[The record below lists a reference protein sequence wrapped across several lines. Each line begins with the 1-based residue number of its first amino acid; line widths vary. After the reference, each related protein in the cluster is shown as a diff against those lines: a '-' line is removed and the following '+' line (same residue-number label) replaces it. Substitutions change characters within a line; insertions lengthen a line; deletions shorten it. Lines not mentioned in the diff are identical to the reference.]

1 MMLFKLPDEPIPMLS
16 TAPSPSLHDAEKLG
30 VLPRELYFGLL
41 SHGGTHSPAPESC
54 HADALEFLRQ
64 QLEACAADP
73 DPFPTDI
80 DQLAEWIVQGSLQT
94 GQRYQQYLQ
103 DRQDG
108 APRRYFSSKAH
119 ALNFIK
125 SVAPTK
131 MVDGSWLYGLIRR
144 WKDPGFSALIDI
156 YLEELGD
163 GQEEDNHV
171 AIYRKLIHAYGCEQ
185 WRTLDDEYFIQGA
198 TQLALSVHADQF
210 LPEVIGF
217 NLAYEQLPLHLL
229 ITAAELNELNID
241 PYYFT
246 LHITIDNALSGHA
259 VKSVDALRELLP
271 HFAHQ
276 QDFMQRVI
284 HGAKLNNAG
293 LGSVGIIESFRLE
306 DELIEIFRQKATIGQ
321 FMHHHHC
328 RIAGRN
334 LREWLSDGSQMPSLL
349 QALQEH
355 GWINR
360 HQDPKNSRFWKLIDG
375 GQGQMFGVF
384 SPYEKQVLYDWIA
397 GDALEHLPK
406 RERLGEPW
414 RIQKRQAKRQQA
426 AGAGGPSSNIIRLA
440 QPAPVP
446 EIDEQHLFNQQLASL
461 KDKEALMQF
470 LGAWMSPALHH
481 HPVGLAATR
490 MFKAQWLG

>member
-1 MMLFKLPDEPIPMLS
+1 MLS
-16 TAPSPSLHDAEKLG
+16 TAPSTSLHHAAQ
-30 VLPRELYFGLL
+30 PAISARELYFGLL
-41 SHGGTHSPAPESC
+41 NPGTVHSSSPKDY
-54 HADALEFLRQ
+54 HASALAFLQQ

-73 DPFPTDI
+73 DPFPSEI
-80 DQLAEWIVQGSLQT
+80 DQLEEWIVQGSMET
-94 GQRYQQYLQ
+94 GQRYQQYLEE
-103 DRQDG
+103 RRRG
-108 APRRYFSSKAH
+108 APRRYFTSKAH

-131 MVDGSWLYGLIRR
+131 MVDGAWLYGLVQR
-144 WKDPGFSALIDI
+144 WKDPGFHALLDI

-163 GQEEDNHV
+163 GVEEDNHV
-171 AIYRKLIHAYGCEQ
+171 AIYRKLIHAHGCEQ
-185 WRTLDDEYFIQGA
+185 WKTLDDAYFVQGA
-198 TQLALSVHADQF
+198 TQLALSVHTDQF

-259 VKSVDALRELLP
+259 VKAVDAVRALLP
-271 HFAHQ
+271 HFAHER
-276 QDFMQRVI
+276 DFMKRLVN
-284 HGAKLNNAG
+284 GAKLNNAG
-293 LGSVGIIESFRLE
+293 LGSVDIMASFDLE
-306 DELIEIFRQKATIGQ
+306 EELAAIFRQKATIGQ
-321 FMHHHHC
+321 FMHQPHC
-328 RIAGRN
+328 RIAGRT
-334 LREWLSDGSQMPSLL
+334 LREWLSDGDQMPDLL
-349 QALQEH
+349 RALQEH
-355 GWINR
+355 GWIKR
-360 HQDPKNSRFWKLIDG
+360 HQDPKDSRFWKLVEG

-426 AGAGGPSSNIIRLA
+426 SSPTGQPSNIIRLGA
-440 QPAPVP
+440 PAPVP
-446 EIDEQHLFNQQLASL
+446 EVDAEHLFNQQLASL
-461 KDKEALMQF
+461 KSKDALMEF
-470 LGAWMSPALHH
+470 LASWMSPALHH

-490 MFKAQWLG
+490 MFKAQWLS

>member
-1 MMLFKLPDEPIPMLS
+1 MLS
-16 TAPSPSLHDAEKLG
+16 TAPSTSLHDAEKPG
-30 VLPRELYFGLL
+30 ILPRELYFGLL
-41 SHGGTHSPAPESC
+41 SHGGAHGPSPESY
-54 HADALEFLRQ
+54 HADALEFLHQ
-64 QLEACAADP
+64 QLEACADDSA
-73 DPFPTDI
+73 PFPSDI
-80 DQLAEWIVQGSLQT
+80 EQLVDWMLQGSLET

-103 DRQDG
+103 ERQDG
-108 APRRYFSSKAH
+108 APRRYFGSKAH

-131 MVDGSWLYGLIRR
+131 MVDGSWLYGLVRR
-144 WKDPGFSALIDI
+144 WKDPGFSALLDI

-163 GQEEDNHV
+163 GVEEDNHV
-171 AIYRKLIHAYGCEQ
+171 AIYRKLIHAHGCEQ
-185 WRTLDDEYFIQGA
+185 WKTLEDEYFVQGA

-229 ITAAELNELNID
+229 ITAAELDELNID

-259 VKSVDALRELLP
+259 VKSVDAVRELLP

-276 QDFMQRVI
+276 QNFMQRVVN
-284 HGAKLNNAG
+284 GAKLNNAG
-293 LGSVGIIESFRLE
+293 LGSVDIIKSFNLE
-306 DELIEIFRQKATIGQ
+306 DELAEIFRQKATIGQ

-349 QALQEH
+349 KALEEQ

-397 GDALEHLPK
+397 GDALEQLPK

-414 RIQKRQAKRQQA
+414 RIQKRQAKRQQVP
-426 AGAGGPSSNIIRLA
+426 GAGSKSSNIIHLA
-440 QPAPVP
+440 KPEPVP

-461 KDKEALMQF
+461 RDKDALMQF
-470 LGAWMSPALHH
+470 LGSWMSPALHH

-490 MFKAQWLG
+490 MFKAQWLN